1 MDSLATQ
8 EVEAVSEHYACPR
21 CGGRVF
27 QKQIKKLLRGGVN
40 TAVVNTV
47 ADVCEHCGES
57 MYPIKQVLEFER
69 IEAQLE
75 SGDTDEFRPLG
86 RTFEVDLPETA
97 WTDTHAT
104 ANTGG

>member
-1 MDSLATQ
+1 MP
-8 EVEAVSEHYACPR
+8 EHYTCSR

-27 QKQIKKLLRGGVN
+27 QEQIKKLLRGGIN

-57 MYPIKQVLEFER
+57 MYPINQVLAFER

-75 SGDTDEFRPLG
+75 SGDTDDFRPLG
-86 RTFEVDLPETA
+86 KTFEVDLPDTA
-97 WTDTHAT
+97 WIDTRAV